1 MKMFTTESLKI
12 KTFTL
17 AVILFTVLFTAVPDF
32 AQTTESAETT
42 ESQKAIEEAPR
53 VVEQPAYEYYYW
65 PEEDLNNFGLST
77 MGNGKSGSTLGEKT
91 RRTSNIEANA
101 YFKSRKENNDN
112 AGNEDQPEDSKES
125 NEPTYIEPVAQP
137 RAHSASEKPIYEWT
151 DENGTIHITNDLGQV
166 PPEYQNQFYESEP
179 QDSGQ

>member
-1 MKMFTTESLKI
+1 
-12 KTFTL
+12 
-17 AVILFTVLFTAVPDF
+17 
-32 AQTTESAETT
+32 
-42 ESQKAIEEAPR
+42 
-53 VVEQPAYEYYYW
+53 
-65 PEEDLNNFGLST
+65 

-101 YFKSRKENNDN
+101 YLKSKKENKEN
-112 AGNEDQPEDSKES
+112 ADSEENTEAGTES
-125 NEPTYIEPVAQP
+125 REPLYVEPVAQP

-151 DENGTIHITNDLGQV
+151 DENGTLHITNDLGQV